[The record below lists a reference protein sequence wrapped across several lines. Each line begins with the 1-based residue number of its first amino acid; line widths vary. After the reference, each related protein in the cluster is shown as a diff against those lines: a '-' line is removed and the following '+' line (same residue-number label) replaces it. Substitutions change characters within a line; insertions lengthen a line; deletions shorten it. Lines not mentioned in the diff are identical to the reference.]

1 MMTRTIMKVA
11 EMAGL
16 DPELVV
22 GSLASTFLEK
32 GREAGRREC
41 EPGPDAGLPE
51 ARRWVLRLLGKR
63 FGPLPAWVQERVAT
77 SSMDALGELS
87 EKMLEASSLDD
98 VFG

>member
-16 DPELVV
+16 DPQLVV

-32 GREAGRREC
+32 GREAGRQEC
-41 EPGPDAGLPE
+41 EHGPDAGLPE
-51 ARRWVLRLLGKR
+51 ARRLVLRLLNKR
-63 FGPLPAWVQERVAT
+63 FGPVPSWVHERVGAL
-77 SSMDALGELS
+77 SIDALEELS
-87 EKMLEASSLDD
+87 EKMLEASSLDE